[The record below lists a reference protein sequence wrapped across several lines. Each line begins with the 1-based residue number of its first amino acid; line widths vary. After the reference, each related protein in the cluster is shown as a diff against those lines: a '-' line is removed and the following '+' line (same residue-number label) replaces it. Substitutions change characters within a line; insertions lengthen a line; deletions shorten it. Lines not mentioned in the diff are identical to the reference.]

1 MTSARLLAEWDH
13 DPGCS
18 CSRTSLGCCLR
29 MAGTLWP
36 VSFRAWPRSAMSSRT
51 GLYELPTLEPL
62 TGGSGG
68 SASRGLLP
76 TPVVTNRAGMEPSPA
91 TERGTRGT
99 DLGPAI
105 GELLKTPTAQ
115 LAINGGSQHPDKRR
129 AGGHGPTLADQV
141 EHELL
146 PTPVAADAERASAT
160 YSRGNPTLAGALLP
174 APRAT
179 DGAKGGPNQRGSS
192 GDLMLPSAVMELLPT
207 PSAAVATGGQR
218 SRSGKRKG
226 EPLLGGIAML
236 LPTPAAHDSGNTPE
250 SHLSK
255 KPGRSQVTSL
265 QVIAEHGL
273 IETGGRLL
281 PTPTAMDSHGAR
293 NATAR
298 RSELKKGVNNDGWTL
313 SDVFW
318 TGDLTSPPSGD
329 GKPS

>member
-1 MTSARLLAEWDH
+1 MLCGHAVPFSETWPTSGMWDA
-13 DPGCS
+13 S
-18 CSRTSLGCCLR
+18 
-29 MAGTLWP
+29 
-36 VSFRAWPRSAMSSRT
+36 
-51 GLYELPTLEPL
+51 GLYP
-62 TGGSGG
+62 
-68 SASRGLLP
+68 LP
-76 TPVVTNRAGMEPSPA
+76 TPEHRIAGSECSSSP
-91 TERGTRGT
+91 G
-99 DLGPAI
+99 
-105 GELLKTPTAQ
+105 LLKTPTAQ

-141 EHELL
+141 EHLL
-146 PTPVAADAERASAT
+146 PTPVSADGERQSTGYA
-160 YSRGNPTLAGALLP
+160 RGNPTLAGALLP
-174 APRAT
+174 
-179 DGAKGGPNQRGSS
+179 
-192 GDLMLPSAVMELLPT
+192 
-207 PSAAVATGGQR
+207 
-218 SRSGKRKG
+218 
-226 EPLLGGIAML
+226 
-236 LPTPAAHDSGNTPE
+236 TPAAHDSGNSPE